1 MPRIKIELP
10 DHFPF
15 STLIPIRITDLNYG
29 GHVGNDTILSLL
41 HEARM
46 QYLHQYGYT
55 ELSFAGAGLIMSDVG
70 IEFKNELFY
79 GDTVKASVAIA
90 EMSKVSFELYYKLE
104 KEADGKT
111 LLIATA
117 KTGMVCYNYE
127 KKKVTAI
134 PDEVREKLKTEK

>member
-1 MPRIKIELP
+1 
-10 DHFPF
+10 
-15 STLIPIRITDLNYG
+15 
-29 GHVGNDTILSLL
+29 
-41 HEARM
+41 
-46 QYLHQYGYT
+46 
-55 ELSFAGAGLIMSDVG
+55 VG

-111 LLIATA
+111 VLIATA

-134 PDEVREKLKTEK
+134 PDEVRGRLAGD